1 MSTPADVGIPSQPRE
16 DRRSWLGPTRRRPLE
31 MLFQGVL
38 LASLVI
44 GVVFLATL
52 LIYVLVRG
60 WPRLDARLW
69 ENFNSIRRP
78 ERAGAQAAI
87 FGTIWVMLL
96 TALICLPVGI
106 LAAIHMEE
114 YADKTKWWNRAI
126 ELNLQNLAAVPSIVY
141 GILGLGIVARQ
152 FGLGTSIITAAI
164 TLSLLVLPVVVV
176 ASREAIRAVPGSIRD
191 GSLALGATK
200 WQTIRKQILPAA
212 IPGIATGSILALS
225 RAIGEAAPLLLL
237 GAVTFVAFNPDS
249 LTSAYTV
256 LPIQIYDWIRQSRE
270 EFQVLAAAAIA
281 VLLAILLL
289 MNSVAIYIRNRYQKR
304 W

>member
-1 MSTPADVGIPSQPRE
+1 VTTPADVGIPSGRE
-16 DRRSWLGPTRRRPLE
+16 DRGGRLGPTRHRPLE
-31 MLFQGVL
+31 VLFHGVL

-52 LIYVLVRG
+52 LIYVIARG
-60 WPRLDARLW
+60 WARLDSRLW
-69 ENFNSIRRP
+69 DNFNSIRRP

-87 FGTIWVMLL
+87 FGTIWVMAL

-106 LAAIHMEE
+106 LAAIYMEE

-141 GILGLGIVARQ
+141 GILGLGILARQ

-176 ASREAIRAVPGSIRD
+176 ASREAIRAVPNTIRD

-200 WQTIRKQILPAA
+200 WQTIWKQILPAS

-270 EFQVLAAAAIA
+270 EFQVLAAAAI
-281 VLLAILLL
+281 VILLAILLA
-289 MNSVAIYIRNRYQKR
+289 MNSLAIYIRNRYQKR

>member
-1 MSTPADVGIPSQPRE
+1 VTASPAQLGIPTGNSPAPRIGAE
-16 DRRSWLGPTRRRPLE
+16 RRRPLE
-31 MLFQGVL
+31 TAFRWL
-38 LASLVI
+38 LLSSLVV
-44 GVVFLATL
+44 GVVFLVVL
-52 LIYVLVRG
+52 LVYVAREG
-60 WPRLDARLW
+60 WPRLDSRLW

-87 FGTIWVMLL
+87 FGTIWVMAL

-106 LAAIHMEE
+106 LAAIYMEE
-114 YADKTKWWNRAI
+114 YADNTRWWNRLI

-141 GILGLGIVARQ
+141 GILGLGIIARQ
-152 FGLGTSIITAAI
+152 FGLGSSIITAAI

-191 GSLALGATK
+191 ASMALGATK
-200 WQTIRKQILPAA
+200 WQTIWKQVLPGA
-212 IPGIATGSILALS
+212 IPGIATGSILSLS

-237 GAVTFVAFNPDS
+237 GAVTFVAFNPDG

-270 EFQVLAAAAIA
+270 EFRVLAAAGIV
-281 VLLAILLL
+281 VLLAILLA
-289 MNSVAIYIRNRYQKR
+289 MNSLAIYIRNRYQKR